1 MKAKISF
8 AGPFLWSLLVVN
20 AAIAADRG
28 AMVEQ
33 LQLPAGF
40 VVEEVVAVPNAR
52 SLALGDN
59 DTLFV
64 ASQVKGLVHAVRD
77 VSSANPTVVV
87 IAEKLRFPNGVAFL
101 NGDLY
106 VAEMN
111 RLLRYSDIESHLDE
125 PGEPEIIV
133 DDLPGKTQHGWKYI
147 AFGPDGKL
155 YVTVGSPCNACNEPD
170 FGLILRMNPD
180 GSDREVFARG
190 IRNSVGLAWQPDTNV
205 LWFTDNNRDMMGDD
219 EPPGE
224 LNKAAKP
231 GLHFGFPFCHG
242 INTVEPEAELAALG
256 SCDNSQ
262 PPALELPAHVAAL
275 GLAFYDSEQF
285 PPEYRSQIFIAEH
298 GSWNRSEKIG
308 YRVSLVRLDEAGRNA
323 VSYEVF
329 ADGWLQGGKVTGR
342 PADVLV
348 ARDGSLLISDDKAG
362 KIFRVSYDAATLE

>member
-1 MKAKISF
+1 MKAKNSIVAPLLLSF
-8 AGPFLWSLLVVN
+8 LAVN
-20 AAIAADRG
+20 SAIAADGG
-28 AMVEQ
+28 AVTEQ
-33 LQLPAGF
+33 LQVPAGF
-40 VVEEVVAVPNAR
+40 AVEEVVAVPNAR

-64 ASQVKGLVHAVRD
+64 ASQVKGLVHAVRG

-111 RLLRYSDIESHLDE
+111 RLLRYKDIESHLDE
-125 PGEPEIIV
+125 PGEPEIVV

-155 YVTVGSPCNACNEPD
+155 YVTVGSPCNACNEPE

-190 IRNSVGLAWQPDTNV
+190 IRNSVGLDWQPDTNV

-224 LNKAAKP
+224 LNRATKP

-242 INTVEPEAELAALG
+242 INTVEPESELAALG
-256 SCDNSQ
+256 RCENSE

-285 PPEYRSQIFIAEH
+285 PQEYRNQIFIAEH

-308 YRVSLVRLDEAGRNA
+308 YRVSLVRLDESGRNP